1 MAFVRDHGTC
11 CVFLPLK
18 LGIYLVSMAVF
29 MDGVLCVVATFTA
42 DIRFQPNGYNE
53 RFYRLPTFVGVFGL
67 FLGFI
72 GLLGTHD
79 DKPAWIQWL
88 VYFLFLKFLALFI
101 ACAADYSTLFK
112 CDSWLSSTERLTHPN
127 EQLTALA
134 ESGVCPWARL
144 AYTVGAAMLLAFW
157 AYCTY
162 HAYTYWK
169 QVQCNPSYPIDFGHE
184 RHGTSG
190 RWDAFQVKDPRLPE
204 NEEGQPLLPQH
215 MMHEEEEATPAP
227 AYGTAEHNRYGPDA
241 QEMADMEP

>member
-1 MAFVRDHGTC
+1 APAKKSHIKEWDPIS
-11 CVFLPLK
+11 LPLVHSISPQMPSGQGK
-18 LGIYLVSMAVF
+18 KQGGLNLQVGRI
-29 MDGVLCVVATFTA
+29 
-42 DIRFQPNGYNE
+42 QN
-53 RFYRLPTFVGVFGL
+53 RLL
-67 FLGFI
+67 
-72 GLLGTHD
+72 
-79 DKPAWIQWL
+79 
-88 VYFLFLKFLALFI
+88 
-101 ACAADYSTLFK
+101 
-112 CDSWLSSTERLTHPN
+112 R
-127 EQLTALA
+127 
-134 ESGVCPWARL
+134 
-144 AYTVGAAMLLAFW
+144 FW

-169 QVQCNPSYPIDFGHE
+169 QVQCNPSYPIDFGDE